1 MYILNSKS
9 RWPLSGTSR
18 IAERFYFNLSK
29 TFQLN
34 WPPPS
39 ASIQHVKQRCQPRFE
54 LIDDAKFGIKSI
66 HSQFCVIL
74 PEMRQKLRLLPLFCV
89 ISASISSP

>member
-18 IAERFYFNLSK
+18 IAERFYFNLCK

-34 WPPPS
+34 WGPP
-39 ASIQHVKQRCQPRFE
+39 QRFDPICQRTREPN
-54 LIDDAKFGIKSI
+54 AK
-66 HSQFCVIL
+66 
-74 PEMRQKLRLLPLFCV
+74 
-89 ISASISSP
+89 